1 MLVRAL
7 IVLLLVLNLGVAAWW
22 ATRAPPPAP
31 VAVEPALGVARLQ
44 LLGEATSRTPAATAN
59 VPATTTAATSAP
71 PPPPTAPDFAALP
84 TPQQCFAFGP
94 FASKPAADA
103 ALAKLR
109 PQVQSA
115 TAREEVVATA
125 ARGWRVFLPPLAS
138 LEEAQATAQ
147 RIAAAGFDDF
157 LIVREGVEA
166 NSIALG
172 RYRSEEGARKRAE
185 ALVAAG
191 FAARTAALGEEG
203 AAKAA
208 WLEVIAD
215 EAFDPTRAQA
225 AIGAAQ
231 RRKLDCTTLR

>member
-31 VAVEPALGVARLQ
+31 AAVEPALGVARLQ
-44 LLGEATSRTPAATAN
+44 LLGETTSRPPAATADA
-59 VPATTTAATSAP
+59 PASTAAATSTLTA
-71 PPPPTAPDFAALP
+71 PTAPDFTALP

-115 TAREEVVATA
+115 TAREQAAATA

-157 LIVREGVEA
+157 LVVREGGEA

-172 RYRSEEGARKRAE
+172 RYRNEEGARKRAE

-191 FAARTAALGEEG
+191 FAARTAALGEDG
-203 AAKAA
+203 APKVT

-215 EAFDPTRAQA
+215 EAFDPASAQA